1 MKLLPHINALH
12 ITLLAIA
19 LAGLQAC
26 GGAPVKPLAGSNMT
40 GADFAGS
47 WELDLAQSDNIQ
59 LELDQLVREL
69 RREAERRA
77 QARGDTRGGPV
88 IYGAGLDGASI
99 IGLAQMAEY
108 ITRSQLLEID
118 QSSHDIYIKRE
129 ENFALTCEFHGTG
142 SHTVKNA
149 LGQEMCGW
157 DRHQLVF
164 WVLLPEGLRI
174 NHRLS
179 LGPDGE
185 RLNIATTV
193 YSDQVAYPFTL
204 NRVYHRF
211 DPEADGISC
220 EVTLTRGKVCTTE
233 SQ

>member
-1 MKLLPHINALH
+1 MKLLTCLSALH
-12 ITLLAIA
+12 TALLVAT

-26 GGAPVKPLAGSNMT
+26 GQTPVKPLAGGNTT
-40 GADFAGS
+40 GADFTGS

-59 LELDQLVREL
+59 LELDRLVREL

-77 QARGDTRGGPV
+77 QARGDSRAGP
-88 IYGAGLDGASI
+88 ISYGAGLDGASI

-118 QSSHDIYIKRE
+118 QGSHDIRIKRE
-129 ENFALTCEFHGTG
+129 ENFALTCEFHGAE
-142 SHTVKNA
+142 SHTTRTA
-149 LGQEMCGW
+149 LGQEICGW

-164 WVLLPEGLRI
+164 WVVLPEGLRI

-193 YSDQVAYPFTL
+193 YSDQVTYPFTL

-233 SQ
+233 SR